1 MVHLM
6 PLTVS
11 SVVRRMIQYI
21 TRLKSPVD
29 IMPDTS
35 FEFLQ
40 DVTITNTAGNVAKEA
55 SSDLKNVNWDSVDS

>member
-1 MVHLM
+1 M

-55 SSDLKNVNWDSVDS
+55 SVFK